1 VELSF
6 ITPCEK
12 SYSKSVGHTW
22 VLIMLTNHDA
32 IKHHFHDIDWD
43 VKFDNSYYCISGVM
57 VSVLTSSMV
66 DHGFEPRSG
75 QTKRPKTIKLVF
87 VAFPLSTLH

>member
-1 VELSF
+1 
-6 ITPCEK
+6 
-12 SYSKSVGHTW
+12 
-22 VLIMLTNHDA
+22 MLTNHDA